1 MLGMLAHARTLGWR
15 VSSSG
20 IHSPLGPGEQR
31 APDAALGELF
41 APGLLTGKNPHPLSL
56 GVPVVDC
63 GDDPSPTREVPRVQ
77 PHHGL
82 VGELAAQHLRAAG
95 QEHYFMLGRA
105 EHAPSHEQ
113 LEGFAT
119 PLRRVGLGVQSNLLD
134 AAATDDWPEQL
145 RQWVAALPRHSAV
158 YCVDDELGLQMCL
171 TCAALGREVPS
182 DVSVLA
188 CGNDPWL
195 CALAAP
201 ELSSIALP
209 HRSIGRTAA
218 LLLEQLLRGERVP
231 RLLHQ
236 VAPLEAVARGS
247 TLTHAAAPAAVQR
260 ALAFMREHAHRGIR
274 IQDVLD
280 HARLSRRSLEQYV
293 QQLLGHS
300 PHQELVRLRLSRA
313 QRLLETSN
321 LPLLEIARSSG
332 FSDGRQ
338 MSETF
343 RRELSLTP
351 SQYRRARR
359 DALRDP
365 EELPR

>member
-1 MLGMLAHARTLGWR
+1 MLGMLEHARALGWR

-56 GVPVVDC
+56 AVPVVDC
-63 GDDPSPTREVPRVQ
+63 GEDPGPTREVPRVQ
-77 PHHGL
+77 LHHGL
-82 VGELAAQHLRAAG
+82 VGELAAQHLRATG
-95 QEHYFMLGRA
+95 QEHYFLLGRA
-105 EHAPSHEQ
+105 EHSASREQ

-119 PLRRVGLGVQSNLLD
+119 PLRRAGFSVESNLLD
-134 AAATDDWPEQL
+134 AAAINDWPEQL
-145 RQWVAALPRHSAV
+145 REWLASLPKRSAV
-158 YCVDDELGLQMCL
+158 YCVDDELGLQVCL
-171 TCAALGREVPS
+171 TCTALGRAVPGEVA
-182 DVSVLA
+182 VLA

-218 LLLEQLLRGERVP
+218 TLLEQLLRGERVP
-231 RLLHQ
+231 RQLHQ
-236 VAPLEAVARGS
+236 VAPLEVVARGS
-247 TLTHAAAPAAVQR
+247 TLTYAAAPAAVQR
-260 ALAFMREHAHRGIR
+260 ALAFMREHAQRGIR

-280 HARLSRRSLEQYV
+280 HARLSRRSLEQYS

-300 PHQELVRLRLSRA
+300 PHQELIRLRLSRA
-313 QRLLETSN
+313 RRLLETSN
-321 LPLLEIARSSG
+321 LPLLEIARSAG

-359 DALRDP
+359 EALRDP